1 MGICCMAQGSQ
12 TGTLYQPRGV
22 EWGGRWGE
30 VQKGGDICIP
40 MADMDFLG
48 GSDGN
53 ASTYNAG
60 DPVRPLGWEDPLEI
74 QYTCLENPMDGGA
87 W

>member
-1 MGICCMAQGSQ
+1 M
-12 TGTLYQPRGV
+12 
-22 EWGGRWGE
+22 EWGGRWEE
-30 VQKGGDICIP
+30 VQEGGDICIP

-60 DPVRPLGWEDPLEI
+60 DPVRPLGQKDSLEKEMVTHSSI
-74 QYTCLENPMDGGA
+74 LA
-87 W
+87 WRIP